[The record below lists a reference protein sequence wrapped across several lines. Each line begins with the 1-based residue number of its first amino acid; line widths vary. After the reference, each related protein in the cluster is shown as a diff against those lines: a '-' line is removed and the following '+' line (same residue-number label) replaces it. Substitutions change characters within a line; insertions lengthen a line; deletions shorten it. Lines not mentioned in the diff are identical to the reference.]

1 MEILLGIIFGSTIG
15 GVLHF
20 LQPGRESRGTALA
33 PVVGAVVGG
42 LTWLVL
48 TWAGVGTDNPW
59 IWVLSIVLPA
69 LVVPVLL
76 AVLTR
81 SRAAHDAEERLRLKI
96 A

>member
-1 MEILLGIIFGSTIG
+1 MEILLGIIFGATIG

-33 PVVGAVVGG
+33 PVVGAVVGA

>member
-1 MEILLGIIFGSTIG
+1 MEILLGIIFGATIG

>member
-1 MEILLGIIFGSTIG
+1 MEILLGIIFGATIG

-69 LVVPVLL
+69 IVVPVLL